1 MRDVS
6 TRRRLAAEG
15 IGMRTSSTLA
25 GDPTIGDPLALG
37 HGLCALRMAPCW
49 RDRDVN
55 GSIRLNSAASPQSS
69 PPHTWP
75 APAPPPPPTRPPSH
89 LLDASA
95 SALRGMLLRSALLEG
110 CNKQYTDRRRSGLRQ
125 TRDDRRRMRKLQDTT
140 TSKFQL
146 LIWDQRIVR
155 RA

>member
-25 GDPTIGDPLALG
+25 GDPTHLLLG
-37 HGLCALRMAPCW
+37 SVLCAW
-49 RDRDVN
+49 RLVGDLVCRDDVN
-55 GSIRLNSAASPQSS
+55 GSIIREYSYY
-69 PPHTWP
+69 
-75 APAPPPPPTRPPSH
+75 
-89 LLDASA
+89 
-95 SALRGMLLRSALLEG
+95 
-110 CNKQYTDRRRSGLRQ
+110 CNTQYTDRRRSGLRQ

-155 RA
+155 RAEPQYVGALSEMEMGPKYLWRKLLFIYSNTIILRICITIHSFY